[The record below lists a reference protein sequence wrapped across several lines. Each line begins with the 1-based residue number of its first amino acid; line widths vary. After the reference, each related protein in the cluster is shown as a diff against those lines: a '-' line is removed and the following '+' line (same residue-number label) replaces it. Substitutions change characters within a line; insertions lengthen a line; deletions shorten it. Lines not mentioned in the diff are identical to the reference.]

1 MNVLRALAVSTLRTT
16 AISVVL
22 LQPAYATTLVVSNNT
37 DISNGNQSSPDALIA
52 SPGSDGI
59 SLTEAVQATAGA
71 PGPHTIMFAPS
82 LLGKTILLSRSLR
95 LEQDNITIVGLAH
108 SDGSPGITLDGS
120 IVSGGFI
127 MDVTASGFSVSHL
140 RFLNNRG
147 SHAVSIHAGATGLPR
162 VPPQNVDRI
171 QITDN
176 AFDNSAFPNSVRNAI
191 YLGAE
196 VQATNATLGNVTI
209 ARNTFANFTGEGD
222 GILIVARGTNNVVRD
237 IVVSQNRFTNI
248 TFPVELAQSPG
259 SGSRITGV
267 RIVGNRFTESWQA
280 VSIGAIGSPGQL
292 STGNITDS
300 TWIADNVFSN
310 NEGAIAIYAG
320 IVNATGN
327 AVTNTTIVN
336 NTFTASGQAVLLTG
350 AMGNDGRPGVGVNN
364 VVNSTRVAGNTFSN
378 NSGAGVALYGATSG
392 TSNAVTNTTIAN
404 NTFRA
409 SAQAVSITGGSGI
422 DAAPAATGNVVDATL
437 VTGNTFADNGGAA
450 VGLNGGVTNA
460 TNNAVTN
467 TTIVNNLIYGTTTF
481 GGIAIV
487 AARKGGRLNRNI
499 GVSIINNT
507 IAGNVGGGVL
517 VNDDPNH
524 TGGNNTSS
532 GIVVL
537 NSIVVGNLSSFDSSP
552 RDFAGLDASQV
563 SYSLVGQSGFAGGTG
578 NSSGDPKFVNPSQGD
593 FRLQA
598 GSPAIDAANSIGAP
612 LTDLEGRRRI
622 DDPGSPNRGVGPVPY
637 VDIGASEFGSAPAA
651 PPTVSVTASGP
662 ITKRTLALSVT
673 PPASVQ
679 SPMGSVFVVA
689 VLPPAQGSRVYAM
702 SANGG
707 WGTVASC
714 DAAPDAYSGPL
725 RAGLQIPVTSDAD
738 LSQVQGAVIQVGYGI
753 GPTAAAAC
761 TDMLN
766 YATIKAVYTIN

>member
-1 MNVLRALAVSTLRTT
+1 MRSIFALSAAMSVLC
-16 AISVVL
+16 

-37 DISNGNQSSPDALIA
+37 DISNGNVSNPTALIA

-59 SLTEAVQATAGA
+59 SLTEAVQAVHGA
-71 PGPHTIMFAPS
+71 PGPHTITFAPALAGQTIALTGGLS
-82 LLGKTILLSRSLR
+82 LRQDDVALLGLTDADGNPAVTIDATNAGAVAFDVHASNVSIAHIGFVKARQVFTISIR
-95 LEQDNITIVGLAH
+95 AGNTSVPGPQRIDNITI
-108 SDGSPGITLDGS
+108 S
-120 IVSGGFI
+120 
-127 MDVTASGFSVSHL
+127 
-140 RFLNNRG
+140 NN
-147 SHAVSIHAGATGLPR
+147 V
-162 VPPQNVDRI
+162 
-171 QITDN
+171 
-176 AFDNSAFPNSVRNAI
+176 FDNSAFPNSHCIAVSLGMEAQASNADFGNVSITRNA
-191 YLGAE
+191 
-196 VQATNATLGNVTI
+196 
-209 ARNTFANFTGEGD
+209 FANYTGEAD
-222 GILIVARGTNNVVRD
+222 GIHIQAGGTNNVIHD
-237 IVVSQNRFTNI
+237 VVISENSFRNVTGPI
-248 TFPVELAQSPG
+248 EPVFAGPA
-259 SGSRITGV
+259 SGNRITGL
-267 RIVGNRFTESWQA
+267 RIVGNSFAESTQVIA
-280 VSIGAIGSPGQL
+280 ISAIGNDGQPAERNVIDGT
-292 STGNITDS
+292 S
-300 TWIADNVFSN
+300 IANNSFSN
-310 NEGAIAIYAG
+310 SSVVGVSLLGGLRNT
-320 IVNATGN
+320 TGN

-336 NTFTASGQAVLLTG
+336 NTITASGQAVLLTG